1 MRLAV
6 PLNST
11 ITMYRSSTIYIVVC
25 MCMHVVIKFVI
36 HITLLNRKH
45 IVNHT
50 FRYSLAAI
58 IIPRRV
64 WLLLTHQFCKDHD
77 QSFKMKPVKEIEAL
91 LKNID
96 LNGDGFLTPVEFR
109 ASIMENFGEDY
120 EPDSDDEDFFEL
132 LGSFADD
139 DDRVKIKKVTDFL
152 KIMKSLENCES
163 KKDTLKVVKKLFK
176 FFDEN
181 GDGKLSKAEA
191 KAGFGRMDAW
201 KGEMEDVFEELKDDK
216 GEVSIKDL
224 MKHMKEEISEDENSD

>member
-1 MRLAV
+1 MG
-6 PLNST
+6 
-11 ITMYRSSTIYIVVC
+11 
-25 MCMHVVIKFVI
+25 
-36 HITLLNRKH
+36 
-45 IVNHT
+45 
-50 FRYSLAAI
+50 
-58 IIPRRV
+58 
-64 WLLLTHQFCKDHD
+64 
-77 QSFKMKPVKEIEAL
+77 QSFKMKPVKELEAL

-109 ASIMENFGEDY
+109 ASMMENFGEDY

-132 LGSFADD
+132 LGSFDD
-139 DDRVKIKKVTDFL
+139 DKVKIKKVTDFL
-152 KIMKSLENCES
+152 KIMESLENCES
-163 KKDTLKVVKKLFK
+163 KKDKLKVAKKLFK
-176 FFDEN
+176 FVDEN